1 MSKKEIDNISAE
13 DEYMEYWENEGTMK
27 AKENSTYINLCK
39 AKEEKYN
46 MIIELTVP
54 WQRKLVAGLID
65 EIKSIENAR
74 SSIEME
80 NTVKLIYN
88 NNKELANRK

>member
-1 MSKKEIDNISAE
+1 MTKKEIDNISEE
-13 DEYMEYWENEGTMK
+13 DEYMEYWENKGTMK
-27 AKENSTYINLCK
+27 AKENSMYKDLCK

-54 WQRKLVAGLID
+54 WQRKLVATLID

-88 NNKELANRK
+88 NNKEMAKSK